1 MLNTGNCGMRHKSW
15 QSQKAISLLCLKLR
29 EKNKTVKE
37 KRSTE
42 IKIAGRCPMQG
53 VLRRPFYYL
62 ANEFFI
68 CFKNLSAIG
77 VKL

>member
-1 MLNTGNCGMRHKSW
+1 M
-15 QSQKAISLLCLKLR
+15 AIAESNLSSLFEAER
-29 EKNKTVKE
+29 EEQNRQRE
-37 KRSTE
+37 RSTE
-42 IKIAGRCPMQG
+42 IKIAGRCPMRG
-53 VLRRPFYYL
+53 VFRRPFYYL

>member
-1 MLNTGNCGMRHKSW
+1 MRRRSW

-37 KRSTE
+37 KNKTVKEKRSTE
-42 IKIAGRCPMQG
+42 IKIVGRCPMQG
-53 VLRRPFYYL
+53 VFRRPFYYL